1 MSIGPSKAVPLS
13 PKATV
18 VVSPTG
24 NEKTQNSVF
33 AKFDSTRTVK
43 QSGVRP
49 DAVTGV
55 SPGTTMVTVAFS
67 RP

>member
-1 MSIGPSKAVPLS
+1 MSIGPSNAVPLS
-13 PKATV
+13 PYATAV
-18 VVSPTG
+18 VWPMG
-24 NEKTQNSVF
+24 NVKTQNSVF

-55 SPGTTMVTVAFS
+55 SPGSTMVTVAFCS
-67 RP
+67 P